1 MSNTL
6 HLAISD
12 FPSATTRPDRAS
24 RPGFPRCSQWLCAIG
39 VGLALALG
47 SMPAAAIPIEDA
59 VKKLNAVAV
68 YIVINDEGE
77 PHFLIDEENPDL
89 LILPMF
95 MTQQQA
101 DQALENLRNANP
113 SPKAEGS
120 KVLPVPLNM
129 AFSMNEKLAE
139 DLRNEAGPDVKLVT
153 PLVAAPDDWAKALDI
168 LVADGLEKEEVERNL
183 QVPVFFTSPPI
194 SIQPPNSEEAKI
206 ALFFNYSQL
215 EKAKADLPDF
225 EGKDRVMDWRVA
237 IDLIVKDEEDRYVF
251 LPTESLVSTFKE
263 LRLIDP
269 KLGEE

>member
-1 MSNTL
+1 MNV
-6 HLAISD
+6 AIPD
-12 FPSATTRPDRAS
+12 FPSATS
-24 RPGFPRCSQWLCAIG
+24 RPYRRPRTCFTRFPQWLCTIG
-39 VGLALALG
+39 FGLALALG
-47 SMPAAAIPIEDA
+47 SMPVAAIPVEDA

-68 YIVINDEGE
+68 YIVINDEGQ
-77 PHFLIDEENPDL
+77 PVFVTEEETPNRFVL
-89 LILPMF
+89 LMF

-101 DQALENLRNANP
+101 DQLLQRLRDNNP
-113 SPKAEGS
+113 SEAEGS

-139 DLRNEAGPDVKLVT
+139 DLRNEAGPDAELVT

-183 QVPVFFTSPPI
+183 RVPVFFTSPPI

-237 IDLIVKDEEDRYVF
+237 IDLIVKEEEDRYVF
-251 LPTESLVSTFKE
+251 LPTESLVATFKE

-269 KLGEE
+269 KLGE

>member
-1 MSNTL
+1 M
-6 HLAISD
+6 AVPD
-12 FPSATTRPDRAS
+12 FPSATTRSDRAS
-24 RPGFPRCSQWLCAIG
+24 GPGFTRCSRWLCTIG

-47 SMPAAAIPIEDA
+47 SMPVAAIPIEDA

-68 YIVINDEGE
+68 YIVINDEGQ
-77 PHFLIDEENPDL
+77 PAFVIEEETPNRFV
-89 LILPMF
+89 LPMF

-101 DQALENLRNANP
+101 DQALEGLKNATP
-113 SPKAEGS
+113 SPEAEGS

-129 AFSMNEKLAE
+129 AFSMNEKLAA
-139 DLRNEAGPDVKLVT
+139 DLQKQANPDVKLVT

-194 SIQPPNSEEAKI
+194 SIQPPNSEEPKI

>member
-1 MSNTL
+1 M
-6 HLAISD
+6 AISD

-24 RPGFPRCSQWLCAIG
+24 GPGFSRCSQWLCAIG

-68 YIVINDEGE
+68 YIVISDEAE
-77 PHFLIDEENPDL
+77 PTFLIDEENPDL

-120 KVLPVPLNM
+120 KVLPLPLNM
-129 AFSMNEKLAE
+129 AFSRNEKLAE

-153 PLVAAPDDWAKALDI
+153 PLVAAPDDRAKALDI

-183 QVPVFFTSPPI
+183 QVPVFFTIPPI
-194 SIQPPNSEEAKI
+194 IIQPPNSEEAKI

-225 EGKDRVMDWRVA
+225 EGKDRVMDLDFA
-237 IDLIVKDEEDRYVF
+237 IKLIVKEEEDRYVF
-251 LPTESLVSTFKE
+251 QPTESLVSTLKE